1 MLLPPALVML
11 LRARY
16 LFALGSQLQSAYL
29 NAASYIIVLYGTFTS
44 VYVLV
49 WQLSN
54 IFLQRSQNRRF
65 EEVMK
70 IKTDV
75 SNLLVNYCR
84 PPARQIT
91 ALSRLFYALS
101 KDGVLPARFHRI
113 NRHGALCSGPAVMNL
128 SLFSQ
133 AAIMTAA
140 SSSWQRCTTNPS
152 KTSAPPK
159 RWCPAGWRNTRLKRR
174 PTSIRFLNRRTQKC
188 IRKNNC

>member
-1 MLLPPALVML
+1 MVLATALLYICVML
-11 LRARY
+11 LSVTAYPPEYDSWLACIRDLGNLKGIEALPAFYAARHY
-16 LFALGSQLQSAYL
+16 LGSFGVTALMLSLLAL
-29 NAASYIIVLYGTFTS
+29 IFTS
-44 VYVLV
+44 LIG
-49 WQLSN
+49 N
-54 IFLQRSQNRRF
+54 IS
-65 EEVMK
+65 
-70 IKTDV
+70 
-75 SNLLVNYCR
+75 
-84 PPARQIT
+84 

-152 KTSAPPK
+152 KTSAQPK

-174 PTSIRFLNRRTQKC
+174 PTSIRFLNRRTKKC